1 MLILSKDLHPGM
13 VVWAYKAPYYDD
25 PYKVKFNDK
34 GMYLITKVNYDYFFG
49 CPIVA
54 SNSPKNTTILHKSIY
69 PLRYDSRINEC
80 IYKISNYDIV
90 SRKSFSVLP
99 ETLEYFKRKMYERIV
114 LGYVEGKEEY
124 NDIFVNDYLSTH
136 IPTKGNIIS
145 YPSKEK
151 KLYRYYIYDEDKSNY
166 ILIELDKIDG
176 DYFVHNTK
184 KIVMPKHIRFFS
196 YYENPNMDHN
206 KIREIISITKQEKK
220 AKAKLAKD
228 EKKGIALQIGTVIN
242 TNSYS
247 LLDDEVRENERTKD
261 FIVIGN
267 NDTYHYV
274 IDSNYNSCYVPIYK
288 VNRTS
293 SFKELGTVTDEHLKN
308 ALLSCRDYC
317 ISNPNYTDSSSFKL
331 LRKALDY

>member
-1 MLILSKDLHPGM
+1 
-13 VVWAYKAPYYDD
+13 
-25 PYKVKFNDK
+25 
-34 GMYLITKVNYDYFFG
+34 
-49 CPIVA
+49 
-54 SNSPKNTTILHKSIY
+54 
-69 PLRYDSRINEC
+69 
-80 IYKISNYDIV
+80 
-90 SRKSFSVLP
+90 
-99 ETLEYFKRKMYERIV
+99 
-114 LGYVEGKEEY
+114 
-124 NDIFVNDYLSTH
+124 
-136 IPTKGNIIS
+136 
-145 YPSKEK
+145 
-151 KLYRYYIYDEDKSNY
+151 
-166 ILIELDKIDG
+166 
-176 DYFVHNTK
+176 
-184 KIVMPKHIRFFS
+184 
-196 YYENPNMDHN
+196 MDHN

-274 IDSNYNSCYVPIYK
+274 VDSNYNSCYGPIYK

-308 ALLSCRDYC
+308 ALLSCRYYC